1 MSVRWRVSD
10 PGVERQFTR
19 APLTRDKKHGE
30 SQKALQV
37 LAEIWAVNQLQS
49 ITAARPFEGC
59 DKLSNYYL
67 VVVHFQ
73 EATEEPPNPQSP
85 ATA

>member
-1 MSVRWRVSD
+1 VSD
-10 PGVERQFTR
+10 PGVAKSQ
-19 APLTRDKKHGE
+19 APVHQGAVNRDKKHGE